1 MKYFPVTLL
10 VVLVLVVA
18 STLAQDN
25 LHQNLETP
33 RPNPAETDIVRHGNY
48 KIIKSLVYLKISTYL
63 CRRLD

>member
-1 MKYFPVTLL
+1 MKYFAVTLL

-33 RPNPAETDIVRHGNY
+33 RPNPAESDIVRNGNY

-63 CRRLD
+63 CHQLD